1 MARIRHDLNTIYISG
16 RLQESLR
23 PVSRC
28 ALTAVV
34 APMGYGKTTASTG
47 FSPERR
53 RHTVSVSASIPPTL
67 PFSGEAHRRPL
78 PTPGSRSC
86 VTTTALSMPRAQ
98 GCWRTACAAGWPG
111 RSRAISSST
120 IFTCWPM
127 RASQISC
134 ARLQTACRKTS
145 TSSLPGAT
153 AFCQPTRSCVW
164 ASACTGSARSS
175 SGLAA
180 RSWPSMPAAAAP
192 RCPSRS

>member
-34 APMGYGKTTASTG
+34 APMGYGKTTAVNW
-47 FSPERR
+47 FLAREAPPHCIRI
-53 RHTVSVSASIPPTL
+53 SVYSAHLAIL
-67 PFSGEAHRRPL
+67 WRARRRPL

-98 GCWRTACAAGWPG
+98 GCWRTACAAGWPD

-120 IFTCWPM
+120 IFT
-127 RASQISC
+127 
-134 ARLQTACRKTS
+134 
-145 TSSLPGAT
+145 G
-153 AFCQPTRSCVW
+153 
-164 ASACTGSARSS
+164 
-175 SGLAA
+175 
-180 RSWPSMPAAAAP
+180 
-192 RCPSRS
+192 

>member
-34 APMGYGKTTASTG
+34 APMATARRRPSTG

-53 RHTVSVSASIPPTL
+53 RHTVSASASIPPTL
-67 PFSGEAHRRPL
+67 PFSGEARRRPL

-98 GCWRTACAAGWPG
+98 GFWRTACAAGWPG

-127 RASQISC
+127 RASRISC

-153 AFCQPTRSCVW
+153 TFCQPTRSCVW

-175 SGLAA
+175 SG
-180 RSWPSMPAAAAP
+180 
-192 RCPSRS
+192 